1 MAKNISLGKMRKSAG
16 IYSKYVKNLLEFDDG
31 FSALSQ
37 LFKLPICK
45 PNIYI
50 KEKAYYTVAGGKD
63 ISTYTNE
70 QGEMETERR
79 RP

>member
-1 MAKNISLGKMRKSAG
+1 M
-16 IYSKYVKNLLEFDDG
+16 KNLLEFDDS
-31 FSALSQ
+31 FSVLSP

-50 KEKAYYTVAGGKD
+50 KGKAYYTVARGKD
-63 ISTYTNE
+63 ISAYTNE

-79 RP
+79 P